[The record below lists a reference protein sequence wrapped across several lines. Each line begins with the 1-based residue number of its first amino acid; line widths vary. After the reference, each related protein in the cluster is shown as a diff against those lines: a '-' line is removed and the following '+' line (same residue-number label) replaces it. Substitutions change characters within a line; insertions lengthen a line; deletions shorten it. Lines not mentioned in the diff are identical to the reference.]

1 MLERIKAFLARCGEI
16 WQGQSRVK
24 KIAWISSLISLLVV
38 AGVVTYLTTR
48 VQYGVLFTDL
58 SDADAGSVAE
68 TLKSENI
75 PYKLGDNGKT
85 ILIPQNKVNQTRI
98 DLAVDNKL
106 PDSSTGFELFDSTS
120 VMTTDE
126 DRKVMYQRAVTGE
139 LEQAIASL
147 NEVQKAKVMLVM
159 PSQSV
164 FSDSGSSKKAKAS
177 IVLTLKS
184 GGISGEAVQGIRS
197 LTTGAVEGLTQDNV
211 KIVDSNGNLL
221 TSSGGSSSSSGYNT
235 KYMRIKKAYEATM
248 EAKVKKLLAPI
259 YGSNKIRVSIDL
271 NLNFDAIENKTTTYS
286 NPSIRSEEEQ
296 STGSGASSASGESA
310 NNATNETASSSSS
323 DNGSYSRTV
332 NNELNTQV
340 TKTISAPGA
349 INRMTASVVVDGN
362 ISQTDQEKI
371 QSVIQSAVGYN
382 QGRGD
387 TINIQGIDFAK
398 KNKASSSKKKKKAA
412 KNSFIW
418 VYIVA
423 AIGILVVIGAVVFTV
438 MRIRKNRNDEYYDDY
453 DVTAEADTVEK
464 TSSATTDAAT
474 VEDSK
479 PKIDLEKRQKKV
491 EEDENAKKF
500 ADEHP
505 EVVAE
510 LLKAWMKEK

>member
-24 KIAWISSLISLLVV
+24 KIAWISSLVSLLVV
-38 AGVVTYLTTR
+38 AGVVAYLTTR

-68 TLKSENI
+68 TLKSEDI
-75 PYKLGDNGKT
+75 PYKLGDSGKT
-85 ILIPQNKVNQTRI
+85 ILIPQDKINQTRI

-164 FSDSGSSKKAKAS
+164 FSDSSSNKKAKAS

-221 TSSGGSSSSSGYNT
+221 TNSGGSNSSSGYNT

-248 EAKVKKLLAPI
+248 EKKVKKLLTPI
-259 YGSNKIRVSIDL
+259 YGANKIRVSIDL

-296 STGSGASSASGESA
+296 TTGSGAAASGESA
-310 NNATNETASSSSS
+310 NSATNETASSSSS
-323 DNGSYSRTV
+323 DDGSYSRTV

-349 INRMTASVVVDGN
+349 INRMTASVIVDGDL
-362 ISQTDQEKI
+362 SQTDQEKI

-398 KNKASSSKKKKKAA
+398 KNKASSSKKKKKTA
-412 KNSFIW
+412 KNNFIW
-418 VYIVA
+418 IYIIA

-438 MRIRKNRNDEYYDDY
+438 MRIRKNRNNEYYDDY
-453 DVTAEADTVEK
+453 DVTAEANSVEK
-464 TSSATTDAAT
+464 TSSATDATT
-474 VEDSK
+474 VEDAK
-479 PKIDLEKRQKKV
+479 PKIDLEKRKKKV
-491 EEDENAKKF
+491 EEDENAKEF